1 MLRILLLMTYLC
13 MSPVFVSADTAVSKI
28 GPKGYLPQDVFEFES
43 VLEGTPVVH
52 DFILYNK
59 GDEPLQ
65 ILKVKSG

>member
-13 MSPVFVSADTAVSKI
+13 MLPVFVFADTAGSKI
-28 GPKGYLPQDVFEFES
+28 GPKGYLPQDVFEFEP
-43 VLEGTPVVH
+43 VLEGTQVVH